1 MMAIYPLMDFC
12 KLECGGRKLP
22 SQLGCRIEVLIFL
35 LSAEKDALAP
45 NGILNPRKMFTLF
58 KVWEYSRLK
67 IELPWDHK

>member
-1 MMAIYPLMDFC
+1 
-12 KLECGGRKLP
+12 
-22 SQLGCRIEVLIFL
+22 